1 MKHFELTPQMYQY
14 ISLQRTGIKK
24 NFETEYYNNLLTQ
37 WKIIEPYV
45 TNEKIKVLDV
55 GCGLAGIDYFIS
67 NLNNSNEINLL
78 DKTHID
84 ENVYYGY
91 NTEGSFYNNLD
102 LSEQFLRINGIN
114 NKINLLT
121 PETDFSNFGKF
132 DLILSLISWG
142 FHYPIETYLE
152 RLNSTISDK
161 GIFIIDIRHTILD
174 SSIKLFENKGYSH
187 QTIYKFTKCDK
198 ILFKRW

>member
-1 MKHFELTPQMYQY
+1 MKQFELTPEMYKY

-37 WKIIEPYV
+37 WGIIKPHIS
-45 TNEKIKVLDV
+45 NDKIKVIDV

-67 NLNNSNEINLL
+67 NLNSSNEINLL
-78 DKTHID
+78 DKTQID

-91 NTEGSFYNNLD
+91 NAEGSFYNNLT
-102 LSEQFLRINGIN
+102 LSEEFLRLNGVS

-121 PETDFSNFGKF
+121 PQTDFNQFGRF

-142 FHYPIETYLE
+142 FHYPIETYLD
-152 RLNSTISDK
+152 RLDNIISDK
-161 GIFIIDIRHTILD
+161 GIFILDIRHTILEN
-174 SSIKLFENKGYSH
+174 SIKLFEEKGYSH

-198 ILFKRW
+198 ILFKKW